1 MRPHESAEQRILRAV
16 RFGDEQPTWIRPSY
30 DGFGIANL
38 PWSLLAAL
46 GGEPQ
51 GPPVSAEVWP
61 QQLTAGVEAV
71 LLLVIDGLGYRRLQ
85 ETMAEGITPALARLC
100 EQAAWFPLTSIFPS
114 TTAAALT
121 TLATGQPPARHG
133 VVGFTCYLRE
143 FGMLSNLLFWTPL
156 GKFPSYASQGL
167 DPRAFLPVPTIAEL
181 ATGQGIDCVAVAP
194 EAFRETPLTRMHSA
208 AARYLGYRT
217 AGEFVALVHQAL
229 AEPGRRLVTAYWD
242 TIDHLGHFSGPDH
255 PATLTELRQLDRLL
269 VDELL
274 TRLPPCDVLVVLT
287 ADHGMV
293 ALDPAREHRLNGLPL
308 LERVMVPPGGE
319 RRAVYWYARS
329 EVREALRQEL
339 LELAG
344 QDGWLASGEA
354 LLRDGLLGPPPH
366 HPETAWRVGDLV
378 LIARG
383 GASFPYDPPGVTPRP
398 SFGAHAG
405 LEAEEQLVPCLVWRP

>member
-1 MRPHESAEQRILRAV
+1 VLPGERVEQRVLRAV

-30 DGFGIANL
+30 DGLGIANL
-38 PWSLLAAL
+38 PWSILAAL

-51 GPPVSAEVWP
+51 GPPVSSELWP
-61 QQLTAGVEAV
+61 EPLAAGVGAV
-71 LLLVIDGLGYRRLQ
+71 LLLVVDGLGYNQLLRA
-85 ETMAEGITPALARLC
+85 MADGSAPALAQLRG
-100 EQAAWFPLTSIFPS
+100 EAAWFPLTSVFPS

-133 VVGFTCYLRE
+133 LVGFTCYLRE

-181 ATGQGIDCVAVAP
+181 GAQQGIDCVVVAP
-194 EAFRETPLTRMHSA
+194 EAFAEAPLTRMHSA
-208 AARYLGYRT
+208 AASYLGYRT
-217 AGEFVALVHQAL
+217 AGQFVAHVHRAL
-229 AEPGRRLVTAYWD
+229 AVPGRCLVTAYWD
-242 TIDHLGHFSGPDH
+242 SIDNLGHFSGLDH
-255 PATLTELRQLDRLL
+255 PATLAELRLLDRLL

-274 TRLPPCDVLVVLT
+274 AHLPRRDTLVVLT

-293 ALDPAREHRLNGLPL
+293 PLDPAREHRLNGLPL
-308 LERVMVPPGGE
+308 LDQVAVPPGGE
-319 RRAVYWYARS
+319 RRAVYWYARPEQR
-329 EVREALRQEL
+329 EVLWQGL
-339 LELAG
+339 QELAG
-344 QDGWLASGEA
+344 ADGWLARGEA

-366 HPETAWRVGDLV
+366 HPEAVWRLGDVVLV
-378 LIARG
+378 ARG
-383 GASFPYDPPGVTPRP
+383 GASFPYDPPGITPRP